1 MAPSLPL
8 QGVEFHWGENIHT
21 KILKI
26 KNQATLKKKK
36 LYLGTKLNVNRLI
49 LQWEVRKG
57 RLPQFGLVKD

>member
-1 MAPSLPL
+1 VAPSLPL